1 MEFIRL
7 DLNICIDLIVIN
19 TAFILQRSH
28 SFLGIVLVLPIS
40 QDAPFCTQKPG
51 GTWKLRDVAALRSA
65 SHRPNEASWHQWAL
79 CLPTQKINFEW
90 FPKHACTNYFLV
102 CKGRWNIY
110 KICLKCTQVQARA
123 RERSGREK
131 MSCSSLLCWD
141 VFPGIDWGNT
151 QQGVAGEQFFET
163 AWSVRTK
170 LGLQAKCCR
179 RA

>member
-7 DLNICIDLIVIN
+7 DLSICIDLIVIN
-19 TAFILQRSH
+19 TAFLLQRSH
-28 SFLGIVLVLPIS
+28 SFLGIVLVLPVS
-40 QDAPFCTQKPG
+40 GVPPFCTQNPG
-51 GTWKLRDVAALRSA
+51 GTWKPRSA

-123 RERSGREK
+123 RERSSREK
-131 MSCSSLLCWD
+131 MSCSSLPCWMCSH
-141 VFPGIDWGNT
+141 VLIRVILNT
-151 QQGVAGEQFFET
+151 LLQVSSFL
-163 AWSVRTK
+163 K
-170 LGLQAKCCR
+170 LPDQ
-179 RA
+179 